1 MVDLDYRNYKIHIRP
16 VNPTSKS
23 ELAVVIRNEKF
34 NLAFSFTRK
43 CNKTITNYKE
53 KSYKIF
59 HIHMD
64 SRTFA
69 DYNIRETVEEL
80 VIEAKVIVDMLCE
93 MENRITEK
101 VKKNLLSSIK
111 FSESRGVYLERGD
124 FND

>member
-1 MVDLDYRNYKIHIRP
+1 MVDLDYRNYKIHIG
-16 VNPTSKS
+16 PTVPDRKND
-23 ELAVVIRNEKF
+23 LGVIIRNDKF

-64 SRTFA
+64 SRTFT

-111 FSESRGVYLERGD
+111 FSESRGFFLEK
-124 FND
+124 